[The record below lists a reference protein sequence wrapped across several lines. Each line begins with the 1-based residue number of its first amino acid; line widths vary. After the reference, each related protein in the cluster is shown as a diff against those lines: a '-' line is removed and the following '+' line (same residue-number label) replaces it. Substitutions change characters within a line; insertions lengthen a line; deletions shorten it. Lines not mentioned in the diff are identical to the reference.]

1 MQLFVAGSWV
11 GLEMHQRK
19 LWKRWNDIALKQQP
33 LTALSPALA
42 SIRKNIH
49 PLSPYL
55 YGRCSIVE
63 SLLFSCQVLQHFST
77 IPPGFLWSASRTFTL
92 HFIIRAF
99 LTRSFSSFR
108 KACPASSLPALIIYK
123 VFFPANGR
131 STIGI
136 CDRVINCYYSVSENK
151 LKLNCRDVII
161 YTKAQ

>member
-99 LTRSFSSFR
+99 LIRSFSSFR

-123 VFFPANGR
+123 VFSQLTEDQRLASVIES
-131 STIGI
+131 STVTIPCPRTNWNWIAGT
-136 CDRVINCYYSVSENK
+136 S
-151 LKLNCRDVII
+151 
-161 YTKAQ
+161 